1 MLVSIEV
8 SMYPLSA
15 SYAEHIDRFILLF
28 KNHSDI
34 DVKVNGMSTQL
45 FGPIQL
51 IWPLLQEGIQQTH
64 SHLQASFVIK
74 VISGIH
80 QPHQIPDYLK

>member
-1 MLVSIEV
+1 MLVSVEV

-15 SYAEHIDRFILLF
+15 SYSEHIDKFILLF
-28 KNHSDI
+28 RNHKDI
-34 DVKVNGMSTQL
+34 EVKVNGMSTQL
-45 FGPIQL
+45 FGSIHV

-64 SHLQASFVIK
+64 SHLQASFIIK

-80 QPHQIPDYLK
+80 QPDQIPDYLK